1 LPFLI
6 DFIEVTYGE
15 TSLFLEM
22 PISVMS
28 YLLDRLKYLQQR
40 LCCSC
45 LVAINSVFS
54 LENQA
59 FYANGANKVAVVNR
73 NK

>member
-28 YLLDRLKYLQQR
+28 YLLDSLKYLQQR

-54 LENQA
+54 LENQG